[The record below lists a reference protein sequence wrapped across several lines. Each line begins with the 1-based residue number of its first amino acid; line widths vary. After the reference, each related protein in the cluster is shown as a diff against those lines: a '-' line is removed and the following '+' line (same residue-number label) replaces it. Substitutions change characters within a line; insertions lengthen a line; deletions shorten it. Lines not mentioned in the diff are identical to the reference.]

1 MSKPASSIESR
12 LSIRIGTVGI
22 EYYDRSRPRTEY
34 KDTEGYARCGCIP
47 FAMLKPWIEDD
58 CPDEIRDIIQEKAS
72 ELEKR
77 MGQEFRIPS
86 TGETVT
92 LGYMRPEYLSALAQE
107 RDKNEK
113 LWQAFRSVVVAN
125 GFDFVHYADF
135 SMKSKFEGTPL
146 VGDEGD
152 WVMYDVTDA
161 GRPAY
166 RAPTAQECAHEA
178 CSAGHYSMTPDL
190 EADAPSLE
198 DDIPSP

>member
-12 LSIRIGTVGI
+12 LSIRIRTVGI
-22 EYYDRSRPRTEY
+22 EYYDRSRPRTEF
-34 KDTEGYARCGCIP
+34 KDWEGYARCGAIP

-58 CPDEIRDIIQEKAS
+58 CPEDIRAVIEKDAN

-77 MGQEFRIPS
+77 MGQEYRFS
-86 TGETVT
+86 TSGQTVT
-92 LGYMRPEYLSALAQE
+92 LGYMRPEYLSAQRKV
-107 RDKNEK
+107 RDKKEK
-113 LWQAFRSVVVAN
+113 LWQAFRSVVEAN

-135 SMKSKFEGTPL
+135 SMKSKFEGMPL
-146 VGDEGD
+146 VGQEGD
-152 WVMYDVTDA
+152 WVMYDATDA

-166 RAPTAQECAHEA
+166 RAPTAEGCVQEAYG
-178 CSAGHYSMTPDL
+178 AGHYSMTPDL